1 MFRRESFAS
10 PRTERVRALRE
21 PTTLELRE
29 RFSALFAHL
38 GKEEETLKS
47 LMSQNEHAER
57 QLQDLRQSSKLPQ
70 GFNRFDH
77 EASELR
83 QEALLAEQR
92 CALQS
97 GEAGAL
103 AAAAATYERQSA
115 RLQER
120 CQAEASQE
128 RAATESLGRS
138 ASEIQQLTAECRELS
153 SKLEGMEAQRQR
165 LLREQQ
171 QVQELSRQTAFKSK
185 EVQDQLG
192 EQRLKA
198 QKLQD
203 EVAKGRQDLASL
215 EKLVAS
221 KQSEL
226 HQSKRWLA
234 EEREAASQSES
245 RLRETV
251 GKKTR
256 YEEELSALNAQLE
269 QVRKEGC
276 DLQASFDD
284 ACREAKLLQERL
296 RSEEQRHRSELEAAE
311 ASKAQKERLEAEL
324 KGAEG
329 AKMDAEKELGDLRK
343 LAADLA
349 DHCSSQRR
357 WRDEQLEKQAANEL
371 ASERLRKEIQQLHA
385 EQDRLQQEAKLTMHK
400 RNRLEVELQV
410 ARPALDDARRRCKDL
425 EGRLVSRVRELSD
438 ESERVRRLQHE
449 ADMAKARLAAM
460 DGQSGQ
466 SSFRSGPKLEELSSP
481 RAFSLQQS
489 QPKNYSPRS
498 PPVLQASP
506 ALQEPRRD
514 TSGRLGKLEFA
525 TYSPPSPPVMQGA
538 PYPTLKE
545 PRGDMSGGRLS
556 KVSSPPGTLG
566 TSIAAIAASPA
577 PLPAQLIPSSMDTVR
592 FLCDYVAKEEARLG
606 LQTPK

>member
-556 KVSSPPGTLG
+556 KVSSPPATLG